1 MDTHRQEKEF
11 VALVETYQQLIYK
24 VCYVYSTESEPLG
37 DLYQEVVI
45 NLWKSYPSFRNECKP
60 STWIYRVALN
70 TCITFFRKT
79 QSRPAVVSLTADV
92 EQQAESENRLAQLK
106 ELYRLI
112 SRLGKLEKAIILLY
126 LEEKS
131 YQEIAGIT
139 GITRTNVATKL
150 NRIREKLKKMSNS

>member
-1 MDTHRQEKEF
+1 MDTHRQKKEF
-11 VALVETYQQLIYK
+11 VALVETYQRLIYK

-60 STWIYRVALN
+60 STWIYRIALN

-79 QSRPAVVSLTADV
+79 QSRPPVVSLTADV
-92 EQQAESENRLAQLK
+92 EQIADNESQLAQLK

-131 YQEIAGIT
+131 YQEIAAIT

-150 NRIREKLKKMSNS
+150 NRVREKLKKMSNS